1 MLYVCGV
8 RCAMC
13 AVGGGRGVVVVVGVR
28 MVRQGRRWANE
39 KSRSQGR
46 EQSRRPAPNRRDRR
60 NLAETAASKQ
70 ASSKSSRTNQSPRN
84 NIQYTHVVFF
94 FFSALLHQTAH
105 DSVQLSLSDI
115 LYART
120 QTLLSSL
127 VRVTTYISL
136 TVASAAVEWR
146 SFVPPGAYL
155 AFRLRPCDALTRL

>member
-1 MLYVCGV
+1 M
-8 RCAMC
+8 R
-13 AVGGGRGVVVVVGVR
+13 
-28 MVRQGRRWANE
+28 
-39 KSRSQGR
+39 SRAAKA
-46 EQSRRPAPNRRDRR
+46 ESR
-60 NLAETAASKQ
+60 AEDQPQTGETDAIWQRLQQASKQ
-70 ASSKSSRTNQSPRN
+70 AAKAPVRIKVDVTT
-84 NIQYTHVVFF
+84 YTHVVFF